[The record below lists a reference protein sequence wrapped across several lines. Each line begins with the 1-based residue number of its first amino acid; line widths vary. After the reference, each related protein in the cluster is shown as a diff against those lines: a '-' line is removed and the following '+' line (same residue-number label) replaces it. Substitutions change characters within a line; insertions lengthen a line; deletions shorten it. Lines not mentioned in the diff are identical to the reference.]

1 MPPEKRARQNTCS
14 HQRASAQTPPLM
26 YLVHE
31 SAHVVRLLEQH
42 LHLADEANQR
52 ILRFDPGQNTV
63 TPILGKG
70 VEKPN
75 RGLSKPHGVYFHTDG
90 TIYVVDTGHHRI
102 LRVTGR

>member
-1 MPPEKRARQNTCS
+1 MAGD
-14 HQRASAQTPPLM
+14 AVGAALQTQLRSPKHIGIDNKDNVLI
-26 YLVHE
+26 
-31 SAHVVRLLEQH
+31 
-42 LHLADEANQR
+42 ADEANQR
-52 ILRFDPGQNTV
+52 ILRYEPAREMV

-70 VEKPN
+70 VGKPN